1 MRPLLFLLLAP
12 VVHAQAEPFAS
23 VDANGDGKLSRTE
36 VPEPLRPHFTMVDS
50 NRDGFISRDE
60 FLRVA
65 SGQAGGS
72 SATGGNLEHLKNIDY
87 VGGNNPRQMLDLLL
101 PKDRAGKKR
110 PMVVFVHGGGWMSG
124 KKEDGL
130 DIVRTLAATG
140 DYATATINYRLT
152 QEAVWPAQIH
162 DCKAA
167 IRFLRGKAAEYGID
181 PDKIGVMGA
190 SAGGHLVAML
200 GTSGGIDGLEG
211 GLGSFAKQSS
221 RVQCVVN
228 FFGPANFLTFF
239 GKEVAIE
246 KVRRDNMAVRL
257 LGKKDEEIK
266 ANAKEASPVSWI
278 TNDDAPFFT
287 AHGTKDNLVPFAQ
300 AEELHGA
307 LEKSGVESHLIAME
321 GAGHGF
327 LNLELNRRIKLFL
340 DGHLRG
346 VQGDI
351 PIDPIRV
358 R

>member
-1 MRPLLFLLLAP
+1 MRWLLFLLLSP
-12 VVHAQAEPFAS
+12 VVSAQADPFSAI
-23 VDANGDGKLSRTE
+23 DANRDGKLTRE
-36 VPEPLRPHFTMVDS
+36 EIPEPLRPHFSMVDA
-50 NRDGFISRDE
+50 NGDGVITRDE
-60 FLRVA
+60 FLRIA
-65 SGQAGGS
+65 SGQAGNSG
-72 SATGGNLEHLKNIDY
+72 ATAADIEHLKNIDY
-87 VGGNNPRQMLDLLL
+87 VGGNNPRQKLDLLL

-130 DIVRTLAATG
+130 DIVRLLAASG

-152 QEAVWPAQIH
+152 QEASWPAQIH

-167 IRFLRGKAAEYGID
+167 IRFLRGKATEYGID

-190 SAGGHLVAML
+190 SAGGHLVALL
-200 GTSGGIDGLEG
+200 GTSGGVGDLEG
-211 GLGSFAKQSS
+211 ELGPFVTQCS

-246 KVRRDNMAVRL
+246 KLRRDNMAVRL
-257 LGKKDEEIK
+257 LGKEADEIK
-266 ANAKEASPVSWI
+266 LNAMAASPVNWI
-278 TNDDAPFFT
+278 TKDDAPFFT
-287 AHGTKDNLVPFAQ
+287 AHGTLDRLVPFAQ

-307 LEKSGVESHLIAME
+307 LGKSGVESHLIAME

-327 LNLELNRRIKLFL
+327 VNPELNRRIKLFL
-340 DGHLRG
+340 DDHLRG
-346 VQGDI
+346 IKSEI
-351 PIDPIRV
+351 PVGPIRV

>member
-1 MRPLLFLLLAP
+1 MRWLLFLLLAP
-12 VVHAQAEPFAS
+12 AVHAQADPFVAIDS
-23 VDANGDGKLSRTE
+23 NGDGKLTRAE
-36 VPEPLRPHFTMVDS
+36 IPEPLRPHFTMVDS
-50 NRDGFISRDE
+50 NGDGFISKEE

-65 SGQAGGS
+65 SGQTG
-72 SATGGNLEHLKNIDY
+72 TGGATDPKVDHLKNVDY
-87 VGGNNPRQMLDLLL
+87 VGSKNPRQTLDLLL
-101 PKDRAGKKR
+101 PKDRASKKR

-130 DIVRTLAATG
+130 AIIRAIAATG

-152 QEAVWPAQIH
+152 QEAGWPSQIH

-167 IRFLRGKAAEYGID
+167 IRFLRGKADEYGVD

-211 GLGSFAKQSS
+211 SLGSFLKQSS

-246 KVRRDNMAVRL
+246 KMRRDNMAIRL
-257 LGKKDEEIK
+257 LGKEEEEIK
-266 ANAKEASPVSWI
+266 TNAKAASPVTWI
-278 TNDDAPFFT
+278 TRDDAPFLT
-287 AHGTKDNLVPFAQ
+287 AHGTRDNLVPFAQ
-300 AEELHGA
+300 AVELHGA
-307 LEKSGVESHLIAME
+307 LEKSGVKSHLIAME

-327 LNLELNRRIKLFL
+327 ANPELNQRIKSFL
-340 DGHLRG
+340 DEHLRG
-346 VQGDI
+346 VPGEI
-351 PIDPIRV
+351 SSEPIRV